1 MTRFRIS
8 PQRSQLWAEARSSL
22 HPVRVQTAGLEGVV
36 EAELVD
42 GRPVLTPPTYV
53 ELETQQLRSGNGL
66 VDGELQRRLDSGKF
80 PRIRAELKRSTAG
93 NGPGTSLLTGELTL
107 HGVTRTLDVEVTVRQ
122 RDERTLE
129 IEGARA
135 IDMRDFGSAPA
146 LVPDVQD
153 GPGGPGEGEASG
165 RARRL
170 SNGPRGPRRRVP
182 PVRRIDCRRWHLLS
196 SSAQLLRLS
205 TRFDGHRGVHAA
217 CIAAPAMTPDAL
229 TARLQELLELEEP
242 GVTARAVTS
251 PSTRERSPS
260 T

>member
-22 HPVRVQTAGLEGVV
+22 HPVRVQAAGLQGVV

-66 VDGELQRRLDSGKF
+66 VDGELHRRLDSGKF

-93 NGPGTSLLTGELTL
+93 NDPRTSLLTGELTL
-107 HGVTRTLDVEVTVRQ
+107 HGVTRTLDVEVTIRQ

-135 IDMRDFGSAPA
+135 IDMRDFGLPPPSFLMFRMEPE
-146 LVPDVQD
+146 VQV
-153 GPGGPGEGEASG
+153 
-165 RARRL
+165 RAR
-170 SNGPRGPRRRVP
+170 
-182 PVRRIDCRRWHLLS
+182 LL
-196 SSAQLLRLS
+196 A
-205 TRFDGHRGVHAA
+205 
-217 CIAAPAMTPDAL
+217 
-229 TARLQELLELEEP
+229 E
-242 GVTARAVTS
+242 
-251 PSTRERSPS
+251 REA
-260 T
+260 